1 MSRVISSG
9 PELGVARLDLELLD
23 VDRRVVVVLHHPLGH
38 EDRVLEV
45 VAAPRHERDEHVPA
59 ERQLAE
65 LRARPVAQ
73 HLPLVHLLAD
83 PDDRLLGDA
92 GVLVRPLE
100 LRHRVDVGAHL
111 LADRPRSRSRRGRR
125 CAGCRR
131 SRWCRTARATM
142 TAPESRAVMYSMPVP
157 TNGARARS
165 SGTAWRCMFDPIS
178 ARFASSFSRNGM
190 SDAATETSCFGE
202 TSMNC
207 TLSRGARMKLPACRA
222 LTRSCVSLPSSSTG
236 GVRLRDDVLVLFPR
250 RQVEGVGLELDAF
263 LLRPAVL
270 RHQLVGLDDV
280 AGLVL
285 RPGGVGD
292 EHVVGDAAVL
302 DLPVRR
308 LDEAELVDAR
318 VARQRRDEAD
328 VRTFRRL
335 NRADAPVVRRV
346 DVAHLEPG
354 ALARQTARPERRETP
369 LVRDLRERVGLVHE
383 LRRAATTR
391 RTRESR
397 P

>member
-1 MSRVISSG
+1 
-9 PELGVARLDLELLD
+9 
-23 VDRRVVVVLHHPLGH
+23 
-38 EDRVLEV
+38 
-45 VAAPRHERDEHVPA
+45 
-59 ERQLAE
+59 
-65 LRARPVAQ
+65 
-73 HLPLVHLLAD
+73 
-83 PDDRLLGDA
+83 
-92 GVLVRPLE
+92 
-100 LRHRVDVGAHL
+100 
-111 LADRPRSRSRRGRR
+111 
-125 CAGCRR
+125 
-131 SRWCRTARATM
+131 
-142 TAPESRAVMYSMPVP
+142 MYSMPVP

-190 SDAATETSCFGE
+190 SEAATETSCFGE

-207 TLSRGARMKLPACRA
+207 TLSRGARMKLPAWRA
-222 LTRSCVSLPSSSTG
+222 LTRSCVSLPFVVDR

-250 RQVEGVGLELDAF
+250 GEVEGVGLELDAL
-263 LLRPAVL
+263 LLRPPVL
-270 RHQLVGLDDV
+270 VHQLVGFDDV

-285 RPGGVGD
+285 RAAGVGD
-292 EHVVGDAAVL
+292 DDVVGDAAVL
-302 DLPVRR
+302 HLAVGR

-318 VARQRRDEAD
+318 VARQRRDQAD

-346 DVAHLEPG
+346 DVADLEAR
-354 ALARQTARPERRETP
+354 ALARQAARPERRETP
-369 LVRDLRERVGLVHE
+369 LVRDLGERVGLVHE